1 MALKSNALITVD
13 DFIASIRKTRS
24 DYQVSYFKIYNSSVD
39 ASACTVTKS
48 GNTLTLVVTGGVN
61 AGSYS
66 FDLTNALYDT
76 LAELTASITA
86 LSKGFVVNR
95 LGHSISNST
104 DLNDISAVNCLLMI
118 NEITLSG
125 FDGFYIEDLINQ
137 SSNFIQEAYLCR
149 NLILQSYTDYY
160 DGIDDVYLRI
170 DNYPITVVASVKMWE
185 YQAQQEVYTY
195 SPNIEYEVFMDRG
208 MIYKS
213 SGWNGTIKQWKI
225 AYTAGYTLSNMP
237 SDIKLACMKL
247 SRMLNSQL
255 NSDGIKSESMGDYSV
270 TYDKNNPVI
279 FNGIA
284 LPNDIITLL
293 SPYRKWDRR

>member
-170 DNYPITVVASVKMWE
+170 DNYPITAVASVKMWE